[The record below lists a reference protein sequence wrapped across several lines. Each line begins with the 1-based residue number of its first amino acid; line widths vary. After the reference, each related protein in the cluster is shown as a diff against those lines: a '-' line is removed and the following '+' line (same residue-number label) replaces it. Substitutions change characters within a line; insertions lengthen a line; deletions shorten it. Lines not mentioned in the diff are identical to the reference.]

1 MKREHYLEIN
11 KKLIAVVLII
21 CLTISNWMILGSY
34 FFSEVYAKEVE
45 TDKSKDVIF
54 EAKFLNKYLE

>member
-34 FFSEVYAKEVE
+34 FITEVYAKEVAE
-45 TDKSKDVIF
+45 LIKSKRCNIRSKIF
-54 EAKFLNKYLE
+54 R